1 MAYEKGSLRCDDRYS
16 PRTMYGLDQVYV
28 PRGSAAASDFIVGER
43 AEAIALATDLFDLL
57 VKTRTE
63 ACVYSVHPDNTLR
76 TQDGNVIAACADRAT
91 AALLGVLLDRFDM
104 LSGDDG
110 GPVPYPAWKG
120 PYAS

>member
-16 PRTMYGLDQVYV
+16 PRTMHGPDQVYV
-28 PRGSAAASDFIVGER
+28 PRGCSGSDFIVGGR
-43 AEAIALATDLFDLL
+43 AEVLVLAKDLLDLL

-76 TQDGNVIAACADRAT
+76 TQDGNVIAACADRVT

-104 LSGDDG
+104 LSDDDG
-110 GPVPYPAWKG
+110 DPVPYPAWKG